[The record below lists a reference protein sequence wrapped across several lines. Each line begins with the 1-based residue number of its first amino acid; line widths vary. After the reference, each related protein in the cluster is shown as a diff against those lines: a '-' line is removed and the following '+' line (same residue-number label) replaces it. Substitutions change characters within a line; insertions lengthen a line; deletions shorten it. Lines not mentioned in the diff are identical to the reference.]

1 MNAPASVRAFIGVG
15 ANLGDPRAQVEGAIA
30 ALRALPRS
38 VVAAQSSLYASTPV
52 DAAGP
57 DFVNAVV
64 ALDTALPALEL
75 LRAMQAIEYRH
86 GRVRSTP
93 NAPRTLDL
101 DLLAYGAARS
111 DDPVLRLPHP
121 RLHERAFVLQPLL
134 EIAPELSVPG
144 VGALAPWL
152 ERVRGQAVSRLPS
165 DEKA

>member
-15 ANLGDPRAQVEGAIA
+15 ANLGDPRAQVEAGIA
-30 ALRALPRS
+30 ALRALPCS
-38 VVAAQSSLYASTPV
+38 VVVAQSSLYASAPV

-57 DFVNAVV
+57 DFINAVV

-152 ERVRGQAVSRLPS
+152 EHVRGQAVSRLPS